1 MKNLKQLLHKMLII
15 GFDADVIS
23 NNTALKTQIKNG
35 LGGVILFDKYIN
47 DKTKNKNIQTLQQLK
62 KLNLSLQSI
71 TNNPLM
77 ICIDQ
82 EGGKVA
88 RLKEEKGFIETSSAR
103 IIASL
108 SIEKAKIEYNTLASQ
123 LQNLGINCNF
133 APLVDMG
140 INKDSKIIYG
150 LDRAYGEDDD
160 TVVKYAEIFMDA
172 LKDHKIIS
180 VLKHFPGHGSAKGDS
195 HEGFVDIT
203 ETWDEIE
210 LSPYKRLL
218 HKTNMIM
225 SAHVYNAELDE
236 KYPSTLSYAT
246 NTKLLRKQLGYEDVL
261 ITDDLQMGA
270 IKEHYTKEKA
280 IELAINSGADML
292 MYCNQLAFDDTDET
306 IDMMEY
312 LVQNDKIS
320 IDRIREANSRIDKL
334 LKEISI

>member
-47 DKTKNKNIQTLQQLK
+47 DKTKNKNIQTPEQLK

-320 IDRIREANSRIDKL
+320 IDRIKEANNRIDKL